1 MPNNKGFIINKTVD
15 VALIALLLASTYTTA
30 AWIDYVLYGA
40 LATMFIM
47 MIVAL
52 LMMVGLTNSPQAK
65 QKRVVF
71 STGWRGWSDL
81 IFDVVFSL
89 MLVMFVHFAIGFM
102 WYGLTLIAKM
112 LTKRHNARIGSAA

>member
-30 AWIDYVLYGA
+30 AWIDYALYGA

-52 LMMVGLTNSPQAK
+52 LMMVGLTNSPKDK

-89 MLVMFVHFAIGFM
+89 MLVIFVHFAVGFM